1 MTPKMR
7 WQAIL
12 VVLVIGLCVWRAS
25 YTLRYFSL
33 DDTEKAQMSPEQVAA
48 LERNSLKLGL
58 DLRGGMH
65 LVLEVDK
72 EGLPADQAADAMDRA
87 LEVIRNRIDQFN
99 VAEPSIQREGDNR
112 IIVQLPGLQD
122 EERAKNLIGRTALLE
137 FVPVEAAEQVDIVF
151 RAIDRALADTMA
163 AHGELQ
169 ELPNPADPGYQAAVL
184 EREHPFSARARYM
197 QTVPYFP
204 DDLVP
209 WAQQQLAR
217 LDLAALLP
225 RDPEDPLVP
234 RVRLSWSEQTVTLED
249 GAIYRPLY
257 VLSRDPLMT
266 GAVIASA
273 EVRPGLDEDNPNSP
287 GVSLRMNRQGGR
299 TFAQYT
305 GEHVGDHLA
314 IVLDGNV
321 QSAPVIRDRIP
332 AGTPA
337 SITGGFSD
345 EEARDLAIVLRA
357 GKLPAPMTI
366 QEERTVGPSLGRDS
380 VQMGVR
386 AMAIGFLAVVL
397 FMLVFYRLAGMVAV
411 GALVSNLFVLVAVMS
426 ILPTDPKPALTLPG
440 LAGII
445 LTIGMAVDANVLIFE
460 RIKEEL
466 RNQKTIRAAIR
477 DGYDRAFLTIL
488 DSNVTTLIAA
498 AVLWKFGTGPVRG
511 FAVTLAL
518 GIIASMFT
526 AIVATRVVFEMVT
539 VTWNVKRLSI

>member
-12 VVLVIGLCVWRAS
+12 VILIIGLCSWRAS

-33 DDTEKAQMSPEQVAA
+33 NDAEKAQMTPEQVAA

-58 DLRGGMH
+58 DLQGGMH
-65 LVLEVDK
+65 LVLEVNKD
-72 EGLPADQAADAMDRA
+72 GLPADEAADAMDRA

-99 VAEPSIQREGDNR
+99 VSEPSIQREGDNR

-137 FVPVEAAEQVDIVF
+137 FVPVEPAEQVDVVF
-151 RAIDRALADTMA
+151 RSIDRALADTMA
-163 AHGELQ
+163 RRGELQ
-169 ELPNPADPGYQAAVL
+169 ALPDAGDPGYQDAVL
-184 EREHPFSARARYM
+184 AREHPFSSRARYI

-204 DDLVP
+204 EDLVP

-217 LDLAALLP
+217 LDLNVLLP
-225 RDPEDPLVP
+225 RDPADPLVP
-234 RVRLSWSEQTVTLED
+234 RVRLGWSEQTHTLED
-249 GAIYRPLY
+249 GNAYRPLY

-266 GAVIASA
+266 GAVISSA

-287 GVSLRMNRQGGR
+287 GVSLRMNREGGR

-305 GEHVGDHLA
+305 GEHVGDYLA
-314 IVLDGNV
+314 IVLDSKV

-366 QEERTVGPSLGRDS
+366 EEERTVGPSLGRDS
-380 VQMGVR
+380 VAQGVR
-386 AMAIGFLAVVL
+386 AMIIGFIAVVL
-397 FMLVFYRLAGMVAV
+397 FMVIYYKLSGALAI
-411 GALVSNLFVLVAVMS
+411 GALVANLVALIAIMS
-426 ILPTDPKPALTLPG
+426 VLPVDPKPALTLPG

-460 RIKEEL
+460 RIKEEI

-488 DSNVTTLIAA
+488 DSNLTTLIAA
-498 AVLWKFGTGPVRG
+498 GVLWKFGTGPVKG
-511 FAVTLAL
+511 FAVTLAI
-518 GIIASMFT
+518 GIAASMFT
-526 AIVATRVVFEMVT
+526 AIVATRVVYDFVT
-539 VTWNVKRLSI
+539 VKWGIKRLSI

>member
-12 VVLVIGLCVWRAS
+12 VVLVVGLCAWRAS

-33 DDTEKAQMSPEQVAA
+33 DDAEKAQMSPEQVAA
-48 LERNSLKLGL
+48 LEQNSLKLGL
-58 DLRGGMH
+58 DLQGGMH

-72 EGLPADQAADAMDRA
+72 EGLPPSEAADAMDRA

-99 VAEPSIQREGDNR
+99 VAEPSIQRQGDNR

-137 FVPVEAAEQVDIVF
+137 FVPVEPAEQVDVVF
-151 RAIDRALADTMA
+151 RSIDRALADTMA

-169 ELPNPADPGYQAAVL
+169 DLPDAADPGYQAAL
-184 EREHPFSARARYM
+184 LAREHPFSSRARYI
-197 QTVPYFP
+197 QTVPYFQETI
-204 DDLVP
+204 VP

-217 LDLAALLP
+217 LDLEALLP
-225 RDPEDPLVP
+225 RDAENTLVP
-234 RVRLSWSEQTVTLED
+234 RVRVGWSEQTVTLED
-249 GAIYRPLY
+249 GNAYRPLY
-257 VLSRDPLMT
+257 VLSRDALMT
-266 GAVIASA
+266 GSVVSTV

-287 GVSLRMNRQGGR
+287 GVSLRMNREGGR

-305 GEHVGDHLA
+305 GAHVGDYLA
-314 IVLDGNV
+314 IVLDGKV

-380 VQMGVR
+380 VAQGVR
-386 AMAIGFLAVVL
+386 AMVIGFLAVVL
-397 FMLVFYRLAGMVAV
+397 FMVIYYRLS
-411 GALVSNLFVLVAVMS
+411 GALAILALVANLFVLVAVMS
-426 ILPTDPKPALTLPG
+426 ILPVDPKPALTLPG
-440 LAGII
+440 LPGII
-445 LTIGMAVDANVLIFE
+445 LTIGMAVDANVLILE
-460 RIKEEL
+460 RIKEEM
-466 RNQKTIRAAIR
+466 RNGKTIRAAIR

-488 DSNVTTLIAA
+488 DSNLTTLIAA
-498 AVLWKFGTGPVRG
+498 GVLWKFGTGPVKG
-511 FAVTLAL
+511 FAVTLSI
-518 GIIASMFT
+518 GIAASMFT
-526 AIVATRVVFEMVT
+526 AIVATRVVYDSVT
-539 VTWNVKRLSI
+539 TKWSLKRLSI